1 MSSKLVKTKKQKT
14 TTTTTTKKFL
24 KTKKKMVSNLHQLP
38 NKVEMK
44 NDVQQFSSKL
54 RLLEIFYK
62 ENEWEEEKSSDD
74 SIIKNKS
81 AFNLPRN

>member
-14 TTTTTTKKFL
+14 TTATKKKFL